1 MSTEYI
7 FEIETD
13 IIVARPKDKQL
24 KFWSW
29 RCYCHGGWTEWL
41 ENKEMDEASC
51 PSCGKVVKKE
61 MDEAY
66 WGKSHE

>member
-29 RCYCHGGWTEWL
+29 RCVPCNQEEWGSAGWTEWL

-61 MDEAY
+61 
-66 WGKSHE
+66 KK